1 MIKKNIFKII
11 FSSLFTLSPI
21 AFGLALWDKLPT
33 VMATHWGVNGEAD
46 GFSSRTFTV
55 FGLPIIL
62 FVLNLV
68 CFFITSLDTKNKHQ
82 NKKALNM
89 IFFIMPIISIFASS
103 VIYAVAFGKTFD
115 LSIAFPILLGL
126 LFIIMGNLMPKVRQN
141 NTLGFKFKWTL
152 QSEENW
158 NATHRFGGK
167 IMVLAGF
174 LMLFTMLLPA
184 AAMMITAFAIILVS
198 LISVVI
204 YSYRYCLIELENE
217 DTEFEPIYNKKS
229 YFIAG
234 IISAIL
240 VLVILGS
247 TTYVMFSGDVT
258 VTYTDDGFTVDSDYS
273 DPLSLNFTDIKDV
286 DFYDEMEVGDKVMG
300 FNGATI
306 SVGKF
311 KNKAL
316 GEHTRYTY
324 NNCSA
329 AVVIESNGKLLVINA
344 KTTEATKE
352 IYERISSKLHT
363 DTNNNTNNNA
373 NNNAN
378 NNNGFSSNV
387 GDIDITIS
395 GEGEII

>member
-21 AFGLALWDKLPT
+21 AFGIALWDKLPT
-33 VMATHWGVNGEAD
+33 VMATHWDISGEAD

-68 CFFITSLDTKNKHQ
+68 CIFITSLDNKSKHQ
-82 NKKALNM
+82 NKKALNTV
-89 IFFIMPIISIFASS
+89 FFIMPTISIFASS
-103 VIYAVAFGKTFD
+103 VTYAVAFGKTFD

-184 AAMMITAFAIILVS
+184 AAMMITAFAIIFVS
-198 LISVVI
+198 LISVAI

-217 DTEFEPIYNKKS
+217 DTEFEPIYNTKA

-240 VLVILGS
+240 ILAVLGS
-247 TTYVMFSGDVT
+247 TTYVMLSGDVT

-273 DPLSLNFTDIKDV
+273 DPLSLGFTDIRNV
-286 DFYDEMEVGDKVMG
+286 DFYDEMEIGTKVMG
-300 FNGATI
+300 FNSATLSI
-306 SVGKF
+306 GQF

-324 NNCSA
+324 NSCNA
-329 AVVIESNGKLLVINA
+329 VVVIESNGKLLVINA
-344 KTTEATKE
+344 KTPEETKE
-352 IYERISSKLHT
+352 IYNHILGEVHRDS
-363 DTNNNTNNNA
+363 
-373 NNNAN
+373 
-378 NNNGFSSNV
+378 GF
-387 GDIDITIS
+387 IT